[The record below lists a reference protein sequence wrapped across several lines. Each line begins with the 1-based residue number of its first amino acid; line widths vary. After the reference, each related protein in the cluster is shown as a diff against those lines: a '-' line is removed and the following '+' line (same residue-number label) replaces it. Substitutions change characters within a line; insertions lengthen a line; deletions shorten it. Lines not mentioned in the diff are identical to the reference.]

1 MRLSA
6 EHPWVFVTLD
16 DRQLG
21 YVQHK
26 LEDAWDCLMLVAQPD
41 SAASFQPAGWG
52 RALPGLPCFHVPRQ
66 WHEICCYPRMISLKH
81 HPVPWP
87 VSWCAAILMSLASTG
102 LFAANAQ
109 AQAGKALGSLENI
122 CLTEA
127 RRAEA
132 QHSIPSGLLQ
142 SITRVE
148 AGRKTVTGEFMP
160 WAWTLNDAGEGLYFD
175 SREAAMRHLEAAVAA
190 PGHSVDVGCMQVN
203 TKWHMEG
210 FHNLSDMLDPVQ
222 NADYAA
228 GFLLDLHEAHQSW
241 DDAVKHYHSSEPAKN
256 VAYHGRVLAELE
268 RFLADDDTA
277 APTVAA
283 LPGPEAADLAAESPL
298 PVQDDAELALIER
311 PVTVQEP
318 RPAMRP
324 VAPVRA
330 AVQVPTSSAA
340 DRKSD
345 DLARQPNLAP
355 HRDRVEHFRQ
365 LLARQSG

>member
-1 MRLSA
+1 M
-6 EHPWVFVTLD
+6 
-16 DRQLG
+16 
-21 YVQHK
+21 
-26 LEDAWDCLMLVAQPD
+26 
-41 SAASFQPAGWG
+41 
-52 RALPGLPCFHVPRQ
+52 
-66 WHEICCYPRMISLKH
+66 
-81 HPVPWP
+81 
-87 VSWCAAILMSLASTG
+87 G
-102 LFAANAQ
+102 LFAANAL

-122 CLTEA
+122 CLSEA

-132 QHSIPSGLLQ
+132 QHGIPSGLLQ

-160 WAWTLNDAGEGLYFD
+160 WAWTLNDAGEGLFFD
-175 SREAAMRHLEAAVAA
+175 SREAAMRHLEAAVSA

-210 FHNLSDMLDPVQ
+210 FHSLSDMLDPVQ

-228 GFLLDLHEAHQSW
+228 GFLLDLHEAHRSW

-268 RFLADDDTA
+268 RFLAGDDAA
-277 APTVAA
+277 APAIAA
-283 LPGPEAADLAAESPL
+283 LPGTEPADPAAGNSL
-298 PVQDDAELALIER
+298 PVQDDTELALIER
-311 PVTVQEP
+311 PVSVPHPQ
-318 RPAMRP
+318 PAANT

-330 AVQVPTSSAA
+330 AASVLPSPSADSKA
-340 DRKSD
+340 D
-345 DLARQPNLAP
+345 DLAGQPNLAP

>member
-1 MRLSA
+1 
-6 EHPWVFVTLD
+6 
-16 DRQLG
+16 
-21 YVQHK
+21 
-26 LEDAWDCLMLVAQPD
+26 
-41 SAASFQPAGWG
+41 
-52 RALPGLPCFHVPRQ
+52 
-66 WHEICCYPRMISLKH
+66 
-81 HPVPWP
+81 
-87 VSWCAAILMSLASTG
+87 MSLAGTG
-102 LFAANAQ
+102 LFAANAL

-122 CLTEA
+122 CLSEA

-132 QHSIPSGLLQ
+132 QHGIPSGLLQ

-160 WAWTLNDAGEGLYFD
+160 WAWTLNDAGEGLFFD

-210 FHNLSDMLDPVQ
+210 FHDLSDMLDPVQ

-268 RFLADDDTA
+268 RFLADDDAA
-277 APTVAA
+277 APAVAV
-283 LPGPEAADLAAESPL
+283 L
-298 PVQDDAELALIER
+298 PVTEPADPVAENSLPAQDDTELALIER
-311 PVTVQEP
+311 PVTVPQSQ
-318 RPAMRP
+318 PAANP

-330 AVQVPTSSAA
+330 AASVPPSPPA
-340 DRKSD
+340 DSKAD
-345 DLARQPNLAP
+345 GLAGQPNLAP
-355 HRDRVEHFRQ
+355 HRDLVEHFRQ
-365 LLARQSG
+365 LPARQSG

>member
-1 MRLSA
+1 
-6 EHPWVFVTLD
+6 
-16 DRQLG
+16 
-21 YVQHK
+21 
-26 LEDAWDCLMLVAQPD
+26 
-41 SAASFQPAGWG
+41 
-52 RALPGLPCFHVPRQ
+52 
-66 WHEICCYPRMISLKH
+66 MISRAH
-81 HPVPWP
+81 HPVSWP
-87 VSWCAAILMSLASTG
+87 VSCLAAIFMSLAVTG
-102 LFAANAQ
+102 LFAASAL

-122 CLTEA
+122 CLSEA

-132 QHSIPSGLLQ
+132 QHGIPSGLLQ

-160 WAWTLNDAGEGLYFD
+160 WAWTLNDAGEGLFFD
-175 SREAAMRHLEAAVAA
+175 SREAAMRHLEAAVSA

-268 RFLADDDTA
+268 RFLAGDDAA
-277 APTVAA
+277 APAIAA
-283 LPGPEAADLAAESPL
+283 LPGIEPADPAAGNSL
-298 PVQDDAELALIER
+298 PVQDDTELALIER
-311 PVTVQEP
+311 PVSVPHPQ
-318 RPAMRP
+318 PAANT

-330 AVQVPTSSAA
+330 AASVPPSPPA
-340 DRKSD
+340 DSKAD
-345 DLARQPNLAP
+345 DLAGQPNLIP

>member
-1 MRLSA
+1 
-6 EHPWVFVTLD
+6 
-16 DRQLG
+16 
-21 YVQHK
+21 
-26 LEDAWDCLMLVAQPD
+26 
-41 SAASFQPAGWG
+41 
-52 RALPGLPCFHVPRQ
+52 
-66 WHEICCYPRMISLKH
+66 MISLTH
-81 HPVPWP
+81 RQ
-87 VSWCAAILMSLASTG
+87 VSCLTAIAMSLAGTG
-102 LFAANAQ
+102 LFATNAL

-122 CLTEA
+122 CLSEA

-132 QHSIPSGLLQ
+132 QHGIPSGLLQ

-160 WAWTLNDAGEGLYFD
+160 WAWTLNDAGEGLFFD

-241 DDAVKHYHSSEPAKN
+241 DDAVKHYHSSEPGKN

-268 RFLADDDTA
+268 RFLADNDDVKA
-277 APTVAA
+277 IAA
-283 LPGPEAADLAAESPL
+283 LPVTNPANPINEGPVPA
-298 PVQDDAELALIER
+298 QDDTELALIER
-311 PVTVQEP
+311 PVTLPDTQP
-318 RPAMRP
+318 TIRAAM
-324 VAPVRA
+324 PVRA
-330 AVQVPTSSAA
+330 AVPVTPSPPA
-340 DRKSD
+340 DSKAD
-345 DLARQPNLAP
+345 DLAAQPNLAP

>member
-1 MRLSA
+1 
-6 EHPWVFVTLD
+6 
-16 DRQLG
+16 
-21 YVQHK
+21 
-26 LEDAWDCLMLVAQPD
+26 
-41 SAASFQPAGWG
+41 
-52 RALPGLPCFHVPRQ
+52 
-66 WHEICCYPRMISLKH
+66 
-81 HPVPWP
+81 
-87 VSWCAAILMSLASTG
+87 MSLAGTG
-102 LFAANAQ
+102 LFAANAL

-122 CLTEA
+122 CLSEA

-132 QHSIPSGLLQ
+132 QHGIPSGLLQ

-160 WAWTLNDAGEGLYFD
+160 WAWTLNDAGEGLFFD
-175 SREAAMRHLEAAVAA
+175 SREAAMRHLEAAVSA

-210 FHNLSDMLDPVQ
+210 FHDLSDMLDPVQ

-268 RFLADDDTA
+268 RFLAGDDAA
-277 APTVAA
+277 APAIAA
-283 LPGPEAADLAAESPL
+283 LPGTEPADPAAGNSL
-298 PVQDDAELALIER
+298 PVQDDTELALIER
-311 PVTVQEP
+311 PVSVPHPQ
-318 RPAMRP
+318 PAANT

-330 AVQVPTSSAA
+330 AASVPPSPPA
-340 DRKSD
+340 DSKAD
-345 DLARQPNLAP
+345 DLAGQPNLAP

>member
-1 MRLSA
+1 
-6 EHPWVFVTLD
+6 
-16 DRQLG
+16 
-21 YVQHK
+21 
-26 LEDAWDCLMLVAQPD
+26 
-41 SAASFQPAGWG
+41 
-52 RALPGLPCFHVPRQ
+52 
-66 WHEICCYPRMISLKH
+66 MISLTH
-81 HPVPWP
+81 RQ
-87 VSWCAAILMSLASTG
+87 VSCLTAIAMSLAGTG
-102 LFAANAQ
+102 LFAANAL

-122 CLTEA
+122 CLSEA

-132 QHSIPSGLLQ
+132 QHGIPSGLLQ

-160 WAWTLNDAGEGLYFD
+160 WAWTLNDAGEGLFFD

-241 DDAVKHYHSSEPAKN
+241 DDAVKHYHSSEPGKN

-268 RFLADDDTA
+268 RFLADNDDAQAT
-277 APTVAA
+277 AA
-283 LPGPEAADLAAESPL
+283 LPVTDPANPVNEGPVPAQNDT
-298 PVQDDAELALIER
+298 ELALIER
-311 PVTVQEP
+311 PVTLPDTQ
-318 RPAMRP
+318 PAIR
-324 VAPVRA
+324 AATPVRA
-330 AVQVPTSSAA
+330 AVPVTPSRPA
-340 DRKSD
+340 DSKAD
-345 DLARQPNLAP
+345 DLAAQPNLAP

>member
-1 MRLSA
+1 
-6 EHPWVFVTLD
+6 
-16 DRQLG
+16 
-21 YVQHK
+21 
-26 LEDAWDCLMLVAQPD
+26 
-41 SAASFQPAGWG
+41 
-52 RALPGLPCFHVPRQ
+52 
-66 WHEICCYPRMISLKH
+66 MISRAH
-81 HPVPWP
+81 HPVSWP
-87 VSWCAAILMSLASTG
+87 VSCLAAIFMSLAGTG
-102 LFAANAQ
+102 LFAANAL

-122 CLTEA
+122 CLSEA

-132 QHSIPSGLLQ
+132 QHGIPSGLLQ

-160 WAWTLNDAGEGLYFD
+160 WAWTLNDAGEGLFFD
-175 SREAAMRHLEAAVAA
+175 SREAAMRHLEAAVSA

-241 DDAVKHYHSSEPAKN
+241 DDAVKHYHSSEPGKN

-268 RFLADDDTA
+268 RFLADNDDA
-277 APTVAA
+277 KAIAA
-283 LPGPEAADLAAESPL
+283 LPVTNPANQINEGPVPA
-298 PVQDDAELALIER
+298 QDDTELALIER
-311 PVTVQEP
+311 PVTLPDTQ
-318 RPAMRP
+318 PAIP
-324 VAPVRA
+324 AATPVRA
-330 AVQVPTSSAA
+330 AVPVTPSPPA
-340 DRKSD
+340 DSKAD
-345 DLARQPNLAP
+345 DLAAQPNLAP

>member
-1 MRLSA
+1 
-6 EHPWVFVTLD
+6 
-16 DRQLG
+16 
-21 YVQHK
+21 
-26 LEDAWDCLMLVAQPD
+26 
-41 SAASFQPAGWG
+41 
-52 RALPGLPCFHVPRQ
+52 
-66 WHEICCYPRMISLKH
+66 
-81 HPVPWP
+81 
-87 VSWCAAILMSLASTG
+87 MSLAGTG
-102 LFAANAQ
+102 LFAANAL

-122 CLTEA
+122 CLSEA

-132 QHSIPSGLLQ
+132 QHGIPSGLLQ

-160 WAWTLNDAGEGLYFD
+160 WAWTLNDAGEGLFFD

-241 DDAVKHYHSSEPAKN
+241 DDAVKHYHSSEPGKN

-268 RFLADDDTA
+268 RFLADNDDA
-277 APTVAA
+277 KAIAA
-283 LPGPEAADLAAESPL
+283 LPVTNPANQINEGPVPA
-298 PVQDDAELALIER
+298 QDDTELALIER
-311 PVTVQEP
+311 PVTLPDTQ
-318 RPAMRP
+318 PAIP
-324 VAPVRA
+324 AATPVRA
-330 AVQVPTSSAA
+330 AVPVTPSPPA
-340 DRKSD
+340 DSKAD
-345 DLARQPNLAP
+345 DLAAQPNLAP

>member
-1 MRLSA
+1 
-6 EHPWVFVTLD
+6 
-16 DRQLG
+16 
-21 YVQHK
+21 
-26 LEDAWDCLMLVAQPD
+26 
-41 SAASFQPAGWG
+41 
-52 RALPGLPCFHVPRQ
+52 
-66 WHEICCYPRMISLKH
+66 MISLTH
-81 HPVPWP
+81 RQ
-87 VSWCAAILMSLASTG
+87 VSCLTAIAMSLAGTG
-102 LFAANAQ
+102 LFAANAL

-122 CLTEA
+122 CLSEA

-132 QHSIPSGLLQ
+132 QHGIPSGLLQ

-160 WAWTLNDAGEGLYFD
+160 WAWTLNDAGEGLFFD

-241 DDAVKHYHSSEPAKN
+241 DDAVKHYHSSEPGKN

-268 RFLADDDTA
+268 RFLADNDDA
-277 APTVAA
+277 KAIAA
-283 LPGPEAADLAAESPL
+283 LPVTDPANNEGPVPA
-298 PVQDDAELALIER
+298 QDDTELALIER
-311 PVTVQEP
+311 PMTLPDTQ
-318 RPAMRP
+318 PAIR
-324 VAPVRA
+324 AATPVRA
-330 AVQVPTSSAA
+330 AVPVTPSPPA
-340 DRKSD
+340 DSKAD
-345 DLARQPNLAP
+345 DLAAQPNLAP

>member
-1 MRLSA
+1 
-6 EHPWVFVTLD
+6 
-16 DRQLG
+16 
-21 YVQHK
+21 
-26 LEDAWDCLMLVAQPD
+26 
-41 SAASFQPAGWG
+41 
-52 RALPGLPCFHVPRQ
+52 
-66 WHEICCYPRMISLKH
+66 MISLTH
-81 HPVPWP
+81 RQ
-87 VSWCAAILMSLASTG
+87 VSCLTAIAMSLAGTS
-102 LFAANAQ
+102 LFAANAL

-122 CLTEA
+122 CLSEA

-132 QHSIPSGLLQ
+132 QHGIPSGLLQ

-160 WAWTLNDAGEGLYFD
+160 WAWTLNDAGEGLFFD

-241 DDAVKHYHSSEPAKN
+241 DDAVKHYHSSEPGKN

-268 RFLADDDTA
+268 RFLADNDDA
-277 APTVAA
+277 KAIAA
-283 LPGPEAADLAAESPL
+283 LPVTDPANPVNEGPVPA
-298 PVQDDAELALIER
+298 QDDTELALIER
-311 PVTVQEP
+311 PVTLPDTQ
-318 RPAMRP
+318 PAIR
-324 VAPVRA
+324 AATPVRA
-330 AVQVPTSSAA
+330 AVLVTPSPPA
-340 DRKSD
+340 DSKAG
-345 DLARQPNLAP
+345 DLAAQPNLAP
-355 HRDRVEHFRQ
+355 HLDRVEHFRQ

>member
-1 MRLSA
+1 
-6 EHPWVFVTLD
+6 
-16 DRQLG
+16 
-21 YVQHK
+21 
-26 LEDAWDCLMLVAQPD
+26 
-41 SAASFQPAGWG
+41 
-52 RALPGLPCFHVPRQ
+52 
-66 WHEICCYPRMISLKH
+66 
-81 HPVPWP
+81 
-87 VSWCAAILMSLASTG
+87 MSLAGTG
-102 LFAANAQ
+102 PFAANAL

-122 CLTEA
+122 CLSEA

-132 QHSIPSGLLQ
+132 QHGIPSGLLQ

-160 WAWTLNDAGEGLYFD
+160 WAWTLNDAGEGLFFD
-175 SREAAMRHLEAAVAA
+175 SREAAMRHLEAAVSA

-268 RFLADDDTA
+268 RFLAGDDAA
-277 APTVAA
+277 APAIAA
-283 LPGPEAADLAAESPL
+283 LPGTEPADPAAGNSL
-298 PVQDDAELALIER
+298 PVQDDTELALIER
-311 PVTVQEP
+311 PVSVPHPQ
-318 RPAMRP
+318 PAANT
-324 VAPVRA
+324 VAPFRA
-330 AVQVPTSSAA
+330 EASVPPSPPA
-340 DRKSD
+340 DSKAD
-345 DLARQPNLAP
+345 DLAGQPNLAP